1 MGATESKSTSV
12 SEIANEFVSNTV
24 MKATSKNVTATTGSQ
39 SIKVECTDAVANQAA
54 TLCSDEKKEI
64 TKAIMADTSQTLAD
78 RIAAAK
84 SYVPDVCDTCKVSD
98 ITQDLGIT
106 ITLDDI
112 QNNTVADEIRNQ
124 IVADLD
130 KKIKNANVGTTAG
143 KAQVDA
149 ISKVKNL
156 TVNNFNSEIVNETL
170 RNFNFDQNINLKN
183 VKASNISQK
192 MVVKSIS
199 SSLVSNALKTDKE
212 LSNAIKE
219 VVAADNKAAGI
230 IQGVVDTAGDVAT
243 KALDTVDKGLDNLGK
258 STNNLVDNVGK
269 TANNVVDTAGK
280 TANNVV
286 DTAGDVADKAI
297 DTVGDIAQSWMFIAA
312 AVFIV
317 VFITVVYFKLYCY
330 IPFLMPFCAAKTV
343 VSGK

>member
-24 MKATSKNVTATTGSQ
+24 MKATSKNVTTTIGSQ

-54 TLCSDEKKEI
+54 MLCSEEKKAV
-64 TKAIMADTSQTLAD
+64 TLAIMADTSQTLAD

-84 SYVPDVCDTCKVSD
+84 SYIPDVCDTCKISD

-130 KKIKNANVGTTAG
+130 KKIKNANVGTVSG

-149 ISKVKNL
+149 INKVKNL
-156 TVNNFNSEIVNETL
+156 TVNNFSSEIVNETL
-170 RNFNFDQNINLKN
+170 RNFNFDQNIDLKN

-219 VVAADNKAAGI
+219 VIEADNKAAGI
-230 IQGVVDTAGDVAT
+230 IQGVADTVGDVANN
-243 KALDTVDKGLDNLGK
+243 AIDTVGDT
-258 STNNLVDNVGK
+258 TNN
-269 TANNVVDTAGK
+269 AIDTAGK

-286 DTAGDVADKAI
+286 DTAGKTTNNAIDTAGKVADKAI
-297 DTVGDIAQSWMFIAA
+297 DTVGDVAQTWMYIGAA
-312 AVFIV
+312 IFIV
-317 VFITVVYFKLYCY
+317 VFIAVVYFKLYCY

-343 VSGK
+343 VAGV